1 MPETAVKTS
10 QYELVALYK
19 PELEAKIEAPLSKVA
34 KIITDNGGKITAEQD
49 WGRKELAYKIA
60 GETHAVYRIY
70 TLELPTEAP
79 AKISNILNIT
89 DEVLRYLLTKV
100 DSKAEATLAEE
111 KSRRASQTTD
121 EKAE

>member
-19 PELEAKIEAPLSKVA
+19 PELEAKIEAPLAKVA

-70 TLELPTEAP
+70 TVELPAEAP

-111 KSRRASQTTD
+111 KSRRRTHPARTGMP
-121 EKAE
+121 